1 MKFRQWTAIAVLL
14 ALSAVPAAFAQDPST
29 TPDTDKPDATQAP
42 APSQPQISAPVAQP
56 DDSKVKHDGSKND
69 VDAIGNRKVGGRGM
83 GNWYSLEGEIRMGKE
98 YATQIEASLKQVAAS
113 PSDWDTVIAN
123 VEWLGYRFEE
133 ESDRARRDESA
144 ERDRQLRR

>member
-42 APSQPQISAPVAQP
+42 APSQPQISAPVEQP

-83 GNWYSLEGEIRMGKE
+83 GNWYSLEGEIRMWRW
-98 YATQIEASLKQVAAS
+98 IS
-113 PSDWDTVIAN
+113 
-123 VEWLGYRFEE
+123 
-133 ESDRARRDESA
+133 
-144 ERDRQLRR
+144 